1 VPTPELHVVAV
12 AIDDPEA
19 LLSQPRVPH
28 VNSAVSPI
36 LEVVVCTHAG
46 MKRFSSCND
55 CVKKVL
61 PEVTSVD
68 NDDIGEREERRAVA
82 A

>member
-1 VPTPELHVVAV
+1 M
-12 AIDDPEA
+12 
-19 LLSQPRVPH
+19 
-28 VNSAVSPI
+28 NSAVSPI